1 MATKVSA
8 MPNIDYCP
16 SSVIF
21 AGYFHF
27 KTLISRQLPFFQL
40 TKLRWMLPLFA
51 FLLVSS
57 CSKFR
62 KIEKSDDWKL
72 KYQAGLNYYEKKD
85 YYRTAILFEQI
96 LPIVRGLPE
105 GEKVE
110 FYLAYCQF
118 YEKTYLLAS
127 NQFKTFFENY
137 GRSQLAEEAYYMYAY
152 SLFVASPAENLDQK
166 SSSEAMGAMQ
176 TYVNQYPYGK
186 FAEKAN
192 EVIAATQQKLEKK
205 GFDNARQYLKLKY
218 YQAAVIAF
226 ENFKKGFPDSKY
238 LEEITYLKVVAQYK
252 LAQQSILSKQRERYA
267 STVEFY
273 KELVDNYPKS
283 NFIKQ
288 VESYYS
294 DSLEKLSKLKGNTS
308 TNLKS

>member
-1 MATKVSA
+1 LILRNLGFFSFSQTKV
-8 MPNIDYCP
+8 
-16 SSVIF
+16 F
-21 AGYFHF
+21 A
-27 KTLISRQLPFFQL
+27 LVAL
-40 TKLRWMLPLFA
+40 MLLA
-51 FLLVSS
+51 AS

-62 KIEKSDDWKL
+62 RIEKSDDWKL
-72 KYQAGLNYYEKKD
+72 KYQAGLKYYEKKD

-137 GRSQLAEEAYYMYAY
+137 GRSQMAEEAYYMYAY
-152 SLFVASPAENLDQK
+152 SLYVASPAENLDQK
-166 SSSEAMGAMQ
+166 SSIEAMGAMQ

-192 EVIAATQQKLEKK
+192 EVIASAQQKLELK
-205 GFDNARQYLKLKY
+205 GYNNAKQYLKLKY

-238 LEEITYLKVVAQYK
+238 MEEITYLKIVAQYK
-252 LAQQSILSKQRERYA
+252 LAQQSVYTKQRDRYT

-273 KELVDNYPKS
+273 KELIDNYPKS
-283 NFIKQ
+283 NFIRS

-294 DSLEKLSKLKGNTS
+294 ESLNQLNKLKA
-308 TNLKS
+308 KS

>member
-1 MATKVSA
+1 MIIRSLGSFFTFGTSHLVWAL
-8 MPNIDYCP
+8 
-16 SSVIF
+16 VI
-21 AGYFHF
+21 
-27 KTLISRQLPFFQL
+27 LISL
-40 TKLRWMLPLFA
+40 A
-51 FLLVSS
+51 S

-72 KYQAGLNYYEKKD
+72 KYQAGLGYFEKKD

-166 SSSEAMGAMQ
+166 SSIEAMGAMQ
-176 TYVNQYPYGK
+176 TYVNQYPFGK

-192 EVIAATQQKLEKK
+192 EVIASAQQKLEKK
-205 GFDNARQYLKLKY
+205 GYENARQYLKLKY

-238 LEEITYLKVVAQYK
+238 LEEVTYLKIVAQYK
-252 LAQQSILSKQRERYA
+252 LAQQSIFAKQRERYA
-267 STVEFY
+267 STLEFY

-283 NFIKQ
+283 NFIRE

-294 DSLEKLSKLKGNTS
+294 DSLNQLNKIKA
-308 TNLKS
+308 KS

>member
-1 MATKVSA
+1 MVF
-8 MPNIDYCP
+8 M
-16 SSVIF
+16 VF
-21 AGYFHF
+21 
-27 KTLISRQLPFFQL
+27 LI
-40 TKLRWMLPLFA
+40 
-51 FLLVSS
+51 SS

-72 KYQAGLNYYEKKD
+72 KYSSGLKYYEKKD

-152 SLFVASPAENLDQK
+152 SLYVASPADNLDQK
-166 SSSEAMGAMQ
+166 SSIEAMGAMQ
-176 TYVNQYPYGK
+176 TYVNQFPTSK
-186 FAEKAN
+186 FADKAN
-192 EVIAATQQKLEKK
+192 EVIASCQLKLEKK
-205 GFDNARQYLKLKY
+205 GFDNAKLYLKLKY
-218 YQAAVIAF
+218 YQAAVISF
-226 ENFKKGFPDSKY
+226 DNFKKSFPDSKY
-238 LEEITYLKVVAQYK
+238 LEELSYLKIEAQYK
-252 LAQQSILSKQRERYA
+252 LANQSIQAKQKERFSA
-267 STVEFY
+267 TVDYY

-283 NFIKQ
+283 DYLKQ
-288 VESYYS
+288 AERYYS
-294 DSLEKLSKLKGNTS
+294 NSLDQLNKLKTK
-308 TNLKS
+308 KS

>member
-1 MATKVSA
+1 MIIRSLRNFFTFRTSQLVWALV
-8 MPNIDYCP
+8 
-16 SSVIF
+16 V
-21 AGYFHF
+21 
-27 KTLISRQLPFFQL
+27 LIVL
-40 TKLRWMLPLFA
+40 A
-51 FLLVSS
+51 S

-72 KYQAGLNYYEKKD
+72 KYHAGLGYFEKKD

-166 SSSEAMGAMQ
+166 SSIEAMGAMQ
-176 TYVNQYPYGK
+176 TYVNQYPFGK

-192 EVIAATQQKLEKK
+192 EVIASAQQKLEKK
-205 GFDNARQYLKLKY
+205 GYENARQYLKLKY

-238 LEEITYLKVVAQYK
+238 LEEVTYLKIVAQYK
-252 LAQQSILSKQRERYA
+252 LAQQSIFTKQRERYA
-267 STVEFY
+267 STLEFY

-283 NFIKQ
+283 NFIRE

-294 DSLEKLSKLKGNTS
+294 DSLNQLNKLKA
-308 TNLKS
+308 KS

>member
-1 MATKVSA
+1 MIIRSLGNFFTFRTSHLVW
-8 MPNIDYCP
+8 
-16 SSVIF
+16 
-21 AGYFHF
+21 
-27 KTLISRQLPFFQL
+27 TLIILISL
-40 TKLRWMLPLFA
+40 A
-51 FLLVSS
+51 S

-72 KYQAGLNYYEKKD
+72 KYQAGLGYFEKKD

-166 SSSEAMGAMQ
+166 SSIEAMGAMQ
-176 TYVNQYPYGK
+176 TYVNQYPFGK

-192 EVIAATQQKLEKK
+192 EVIASAQQKLEKK
-205 GFDNARQYLKLKY
+205 GYENARQYLKLKY

-238 LEEITYLKVVAQYK
+238 LEEVTYLKIVAQYK
-252 LAQQSILSKQRERYA
+252 LAQQSIFTKQRERYA
-267 STVEFY
+267 STLEFY

-283 NFIKQ
+283 NFIRE

-294 DSLEKLSKLKGNTS
+294 DSLNQLNKLKA
-308 TNLKS
+308 KS

>member
-1 MATKVSA
+1 MIIRSLG
-8 MPNIDYCP
+8 N
-16 SSVIF
+16 
-21 AGYFHF
+21 
-27 KTLISRQLPFFQL
+27 FFTFRTSQVL
-40 TKLRWMLPLFA
+40 WCLA
-51 FLLVSS
+51 FLIVLAS
-57 CSKFR
+57 CSRFR

-72 KYQAGLNYYEKKD
+72 KYQAGLGYFEKKD

-166 SSSEAMGAMQ
+166 SSIEAMGAMQ
-176 TYVNQYPYGK
+176 TYVNQYPFGK

-192 EVIAATQQKLEKK
+192 EVIASAQQKLEKK
-205 GFDNARQYLKLKY
+205 GYENARQYLKLKY

-238 LEEITYLKVVAQYK
+238 LEEVTYLKIVAQYK
-252 LAQQSILSKQRERYA
+252 LAQQSIFTKQLERYA
-267 STVEFY
+267 STLEFY

-283 NFIKQ
+283 NFIRE

-294 DSLEKLSKLKGNTS
+294 DSLNQLNKLKA
-308 TNLKS
+308 KS

>member
-1 MATKVSA
+1 VW
-8 MPNIDYCP
+8 
-16 SSVIF
+16 
-21 AGYFHF
+21 
-27 KTLISRQLPFFQL
+27 TLIILISL
-40 TKLRWMLPLFA
+40 A
-51 FLLVSS
+51 S
-57 CSKFR
+57 CSNFR

-72 KYQAGLNYYEKKD
+72 KYQAGLGYFEKKD

-166 SSSEAMGAMQ
+166 SSIEAMGAMQ
-176 TYVNQYPYGK
+176 TYVNQYPFGK

-192 EVIAATQQKLEKK
+192 EVIASAQQKLEKK
-205 GFDNARQYLKLKY
+205 GYENARQYLKLKY

-238 LEEITYLKVVAQYK
+238 LEEVTYLKIVAQYK
-252 LAQQSILSKQRERYA
+252 LAQQSIFTKQRERYA
-267 STVEFY
+267 STLEFY

-283 NFIKQ
+283 NFIRE

-294 DSLEKLSKLKGNTS
+294 DSLNQLNKLKA
-308 TNLKS
+308 KS

>member
-1 MATKVSA
+1 LIIRSLGNFFTFRTSHLVWVL
-8 MPNIDYCP
+8 
-16 SSVIF
+16 VI
-21 AGYFHF
+21 
-27 KTLISRQLPFFQL
+27 LIVL
-40 TKLRWMLPLFA
+40 A
-51 FLLVSS
+51 S

-72 KYQAGLNYYEKKD
+72 KYQAGLGYFEKKD

-166 SSSEAMGAMQ
+166 SSIEAMGAMQ
-176 TYVNQYPYGK
+176 TYVNQYPFGK

-192 EVIAATQQKLEKK
+192 EVIASAQQKLEKK
-205 GFDNARQYLKLKY
+205 GYENARQYLKLKY

-238 LEEITYLKVVAQYK
+238 LEEVTYLKIVAQYK
-252 LAQQSILSKQRERYA
+252 LAQQSIFTKQRERYA
-267 STVEFY
+267 STLEFY

-283 NFIKQ
+283 NFIRE

-294 DSLEKLSKLKGNTS
+294 DSLNQLNKLKA
-308 TNLKS
+308 KS

>member
-1 MATKVSA
+1 MIIRSLGNFFTFRTSHLVWVL
-8 MPNIDYCP
+8 
-16 SSVIF
+16 VI
-21 AGYFHF
+21 
-27 KTLISRQLPFFQL
+27 LIVL
-40 TKLRWMLPLFA
+40 A
-51 FLLVSS
+51 S

-72 KYQAGLNYYEKKD
+72 KYQAGLGYFEKKD

-166 SSSEAMGAMQ
+166 SSIEAMGAMQ
-176 TYVNQYPYGK
+176 TYVNQYPFGK

-192 EVIAATQQKLEKK
+192 EVIASAQQKLEKK
-205 GFDNARQYLKLKY
+205 GYENARQYLKLKY

-238 LEEITYLKVVAQYK
+238 LEEVTYLKIVAQYK
-252 LAQQSILSKQRERYA
+252 LAQQSIFTKQRERYA
-267 STVEFY
+267 STLEFY

-283 NFIKQ
+283 NFIRE

-294 DSLEKLSKLKGNTS
+294 DSLNQLNKLKA
-308 TNLKS
+308 KS

>member
-1 MATKVSA
+1 MIIRSLGNLFTFGTSHLVW
-8 MPNIDYCP
+8 
-16 SSVIF
+16 
-21 AGYFHF
+21 
-27 KTLISRQLPFFQL
+27 TLIILISL
-40 TKLRWMLPLFA
+40 A
-51 FLLVSS
+51 S

-72 KYQAGLNYYEKKD
+72 KYQAGLGYFEKKD

-166 SSSEAMGAMQ
+166 SSIEAMGAMQ
-176 TYVNQYPYGK
+176 TYVNQYPFGK

-192 EVIAATQQKLEKK
+192 EVIASAQQKLEKK
-205 GFDNARQYLKLKY
+205 GYENARQYLKLKY

-238 LEEITYLKVVAQYK
+238 LEEVTYLKIVAQYK
-252 LAQQSILSKQRERYA
+252 LAQQSIFTKQRERYA
-267 STVEFY
+267 STLEFY

-283 NFIKQ
+283 NFIREA
-288 VESYYS
+288 ESYYS
-294 DSLEKLSKLKGNTS
+294 DSLNQLNKLKA
-308 TNLKS
+308 KS

>member
-1 MATKVSA
+1 MIIRSLGNFFTFGTSHLVW
-8 MPNIDYCP
+8 
-16 SSVIF
+16 
-21 AGYFHF
+21 
-27 KTLISRQLPFFQL
+27 TLIILISL
-40 TKLRWMLPLFA
+40 A
-51 FLLVSS
+51 S

-72 KYQAGLNYYEKKD
+72 KYQAGLGYFEKKD

-166 SSSEAMGAMQ
+166 SSIEAMGAMQ
-176 TYVNQYPYGK
+176 TYVNQYPFGK

-192 EVIAATQQKLEKK
+192 EVIASAQQKLEKK
-205 GFDNARQYLKLKY
+205 GYENARQYLKLKY

-238 LEEITYLKVVAQYK
+238 LEEVTYLKIVAQYK
-252 LAQQSILSKQRERYA
+252 LAQQSIFAKQRERYA
-267 STVEFY
+267 STLEFY

-283 NFIKQ
+283 NFIRE

-294 DSLEKLSKLKGNTS
+294 DSLNQLNKLKA
-308 TNLKS
+308 KS

>member
-1 MATKVSA
+1 MVW
-8 MPNIDYCP
+8 
-16 SSVIF
+16 
-21 AGYFHF
+21 
-27 KTLISRQLPFFQL
+27 TLIILISL
-40 TKLRWMLPLFA
+40 A
-51 FLLVSS
+51 S

-72 KYQAGLNYYEKKD
+72 KYQAGLGYFEKKD

-166 SSSEAMGAMQ
+166 SSIEAMGAMQ
-176 TYVNQYPYGK
+176 TYVNQYPFGK

-192 EVIAATQQKLEKK
+192 EVIASAQQKLEKK
-205 GFDNARQYLKLKY
+205 GYENARQYLKLKY

-238 LEEITYLKVVAQYK
+238 LEEVTYLKIVAQYK
-252 LAQQSILSKQRERYA
+252 LAQQSIFTKQRERYA
-267 STVEFY
+267 STLEFY

-283 NFIKQ
+283 NFIRE

-294 DSLEKLSKLKGNTS
+294 DSLNQLNKLKA
-308 TNLKS
+308 KS

>member
-1 MATKVSA
+1 LYSFSVSNRFGKA
-8 MPNIDYCP
+8 LALFY
-16 SSVIF
+16 V
-21 AGYFHF
+21 A
-27 KTLISRQLPFFQL
+27 FFF
-40 TKLRWMLPLFA
+40 LFSA
-51 FLLVSS
+51 S

-72 KYQAGLNYYEKKD
+72 KYQAGLKYYEKKD

-152 SLFVASPAENLDQK
+152 SLYVASPAENLDQK
-166 SSSEAMGAMQ
+166 SSIEAMGAMQ
-176 TYVNQYPYGK
+176 AYVNQFPDSK
-186 FAEKAN
+186 FADKAN
-192 EVIAATQQKLEKK
+192 EVIAASQIKLETK
-205 GFDNARQYLKLKY
+205 GFENAKLYLKLKY
-218 YQAAVIAF
+218 YQAAVVSF
-226 ENFKKGFPDSKY
+226 DNFKKNFPDSKFM
-238 LEEITYLKVVAQYK
+238 EELTFLKIEAQYK
-252 LAQQSILSKQRERYA
+252 LAQQSISSKQKERFA
-267 STVEFY
+267 ATVEYY

-283 NFIKQ
+283 EFLK
-288 VESYYS
+288 EAERYYTG
-294 DSLEKLSKLKGNTS
+294 SLDQLNKLK
-308 TNLKS
+308 TNKS

>member
-1 MATKVSA
+1 MIIRILGNFFTFRTSQVLWAL
-8 MPNIDYCP
+8 
-16 SSVIF
+16 VI
-21 AGYFHF
+21 
-27 KTLISRQLPFFQL
+27 LIVL
-40 TKLRWMLPLFA
+40 A
-51 FLLVSS
+51 S

-72 KYQAGLNYYEKKD
+72 KYQAGLGYFEKKD

-166 SSSEAMGAMQ
+166 SSIEAMGAMQ
-176 TYVNQYPYGK
+176 TYVNQYPFGK

-192 EVIAATQQKLEKK
+192 EVIASAQQKLEKK
-205 GFDNARQYLKLKY
+205 GYENARQYLKLKY

-238 LEEITYLKVVAQYK
+238 LEEVTYLKIVAQYK
-252 LAQQSILSKQRERYA
+252 LAQQSIFAKQRERYA
-267 STVEFY
+267 STLEFY

-283 NFIKQ
+283 NFIRE

-294 DSLEKLSKLKGNTS
+294 DSLNQLNKLKA
-308 TNLKS
+308 KS